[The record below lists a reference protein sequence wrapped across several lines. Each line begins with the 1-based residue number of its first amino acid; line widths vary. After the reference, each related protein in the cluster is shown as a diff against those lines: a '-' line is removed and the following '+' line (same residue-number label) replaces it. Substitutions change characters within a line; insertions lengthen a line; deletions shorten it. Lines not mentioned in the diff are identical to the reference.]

1 MRRTLP
7 MNRRRTGDHDRMG
20 LTHVFAGVPVRD
32 HTAAVDWY
40 ARLLGRAPDLLPH
53 ATESA
58 WQLTDTGWIAV
69 VEDGA
74 RAGSAQHT
82 VLVDDLGAELA
93 ALAGRGLEP
102 GTVET
107 YGSGARKAEFCDP
120 DGNRIG
126 FAQA

>member
-1 MRRTLP
+1 MTP
-7 MNRRRTGDHDRMG
+7 GGAGDHDGMG
-20 LTHVFAGVPVRD
+20 ITHVFAAIPVRD
-32 HTAAVDWY
+32 HAAAVDWY

-69 VEDGA
+69 VEDAA
-74 RAGSAQHT
+74 RPGTARHT
-82 VLVDDLGAELA
+82 VLVDDLDTELA
-93 ALAGRGLEP
+93 ALAERGLEP
-102 GTVET
+102 APVET
-107 YGSGARKAEFCDP
+107 YGSGARKAEFSDP